1 MCQMCISFNG
11 DSIFC
16 IRFSFGHVCAELRSN
31 NRPQMVAP
39 DGAFHRIIPAAA
51 AHADDDGNGGG
62 FDDEAAQL
70 RRRRERGSELEQT
83 YGAKGASSKAPAPS
97 KQQQQQS
104 RDDQSAEAPPT
115 EDKAFGEPRRKRYN
129 MISGMFM

>member
-1 MCQMCISFNG
+1 M
-11 DSIFC
+11 FC
-16 IRFSFGHVCAELRSN
+16 IRFCAELRSN

-51 AHADDDGNGGG
+51 AHADDDDGGS

-83 YGAKGASSKAPAPS
+83 YGTKGASSKVPAPS
-97 KQQQQQS
+97 KQQQQS

>member
-1 MCQMCISFNG
+1 
-11 DSIFC
+11 
-16 IRFSFGHVCAELRSN
+16 
-31 NRPQMVAP
+31 MVAP

-51 AHADDDGNGGG
+51 AHADVDGGDGG

-83 YGAKGASSKAPAPS
+83 YGAKGASSKVPAPG
-97 KQQQQQS
+97 KQQQQQQQQS